1 MKMIDSLSMENK
13 SLKHKDYDLVIPFND
28 DDDEVFDDENGFAQE
43 DRLQPTP
50 SPVHSKLSQWIER
63 LHKTLIPDDKCELF
77 GIRIVEGSFTIK
89 FLKFI
94 FLTALGIT
102 GVHWIVRWLDW
113 ERDVNYSMNELVVY
127 EGNLIL
133 LDMLFFFVV
142 GRLYEQR
149 GVDHL
154 AWLVTV
160 LAGSFYASVLS
171 NFQFLQHSVSLYE
184 IHCTWP
190 WQLFIFVAIVVPLC
204 ITLAIKHVQYAVQNK
219 VLVMKLIEIG
229 FTVLFFLMPVTGN
242 PFFHFHQ

>member
-1 MKMIDSLSMENK
+1 MEKK
-13 SLKHKDYDLVIPFND
+13 SLKKADYDLVIPIND
-28 DDDEVFDDENGFAQE
+28 DDDEVDEVFDDETGFTQE
-43 DRLQPTP
+43 DCLQT
-50 SPVHSKLSQWIER
+50 SPLHSKQSQCWTER
-63 LHKTLIPDDKCELF
+63 FHKTLIPDDKCELL

-102 GVHWIVRWLDW
+102 SVHWTVRWLDW
-113 ERDVNYSMNELVVY
+113 ERDVNYTMNELMVY

-184 IHCTWP
+184 IHCKWP
-190 WQLFIFVAIVVPLC
+190 WQLFIFVIIVVPLC
-204 ITLAIKHVQYAVQNK
+204 ITLAIKHVQYAIQNK
-219 VLVMKLIEIG
+219 LIAMKLIEIG
-229 FTVLFFLMPVTGN
+229 FTVLFFLVPVMGN